1 MDVRNARRRAPTA
14 NRGLSLIEV
23 LVVMAIAAILL
34 GIGVP
39 NMQTFILNNRLAS
52 STHEFYTALQFA
64 RSEAVRRGE
73 QITLVHGGTAG
84 SGNWGAGWTMFV
96 DTNRNTAQDAGEET
110 LRAGAPLEAPLT
122 LYGNA
127 NFANFIAFDAGGR
140 LTTAGGGA
148 FVVCHG
154 ANLVED
160 GQSRAR
166 AVLVNGAGR
175 VRFGLDSNNDGV
187 PEKDSG
193 AVASCTNP

>member
-1 MDVRNARRRAPTA
+1 MDLSTARCRAPTA

-23 LVVMAIAAILL
+23 LIVMAIAAILL

-52 STHEFYTALQFA
+52 ATHEFFTALQFA

-73 QITLVHGGTAG
+73 QITLVHNGAAG
-84 SGNWGAGWTMFV
+84 SGNWGAGWTMCV
-96 DTNRNTAQDAGEET
+96 DSNRDNACAGEET
-110 LRAGAPLEAPLT
+110 LRAGAPLQPPLT

-127 NFANFIAFDAGGR
+127 NFANFVAFDASGR

-148 FVVCHG
+148 FVICHG

-160 GQSRAR
+160 GRSRSR

-175 VRFGLDSNNDGV
+175 VRFGVDSNNDGI

>member
-1 MDVRNARRRAPTA
+1 M
-14 NRGLSLIEV
+14 RGLSLVEV
-23 LVVMAIAAILL
+23 LIVMAIAAILL

-52 STHEFYTALQFA
+52 ATQEFYTALQFA

-73 QITLVHGGTAG
+73 QVTLVHHGAAG

-96 DTNRNTAQDAGEET
+96 DANRNAVQDAGEET
-110 LRAGAPLEAPLT
+110 LRGGAPLEAPLT
-122 LYGNA
+122 LYGSS
-127 NFANFIAFDAGGR
+127 NFASFIAFDASGR

-154 ANLVED
+154 ANLVES
-160 GQSRAR
+160 GQSRSR

-175 VRFGLDSNNDGV
+175 VRFALDSNNDGV
-187 PEKDSG
+187 PEKDAG
-193 AVASCTNP
+193 PVASCTNP